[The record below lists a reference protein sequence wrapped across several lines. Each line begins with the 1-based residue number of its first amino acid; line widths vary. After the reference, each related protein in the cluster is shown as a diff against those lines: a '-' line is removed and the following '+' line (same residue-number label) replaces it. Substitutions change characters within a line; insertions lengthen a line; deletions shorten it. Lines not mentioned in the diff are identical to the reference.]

1 MASGRVTKKK
11 KHKPLT
17 RCIPDRNLDG
27 VNRTHRTTATNEDT
41 MTIAGLIAQYGIA
54 NIENA
59 GFRPVN
65 RNRHTGSRP
74 SWIAGEMLDLS
85 NPEDTAD
92 EIVRELPDMVFL
104 ASDSSVWRVVA

>member
-1 MASGRVTKKK
+1 MSGHR
-11 KHKPLT
+11 
-17 RCIPDRNLDG
+17 

-59 GFRPVN
+59 VIRPVGGDI
-65 RNRHTGSRP
+65 HTGSRS
-74 SWIAGEMLDLS
+74 SWMAGEMLDLS
-85 NPEDTAD
+85 NPEDTAA

-104 ASDSSVWRVVA
+104 ASDSSVWKVIA